1 MLMYGPPGVGKSS
14 AVFACAAMHGFEVIE
29 VNSSMVRS
37 GAAIKDL
44 FLEATQSRHVDF
56 SALGAAK
63 QSGGAASIFGGGGK
77 AKAKGKD
84 KKKEKGKAAGKDKKL
99 SLILFEE
106 VDQVFDE
113 LDPGFFP
120 ALKTLTRSAKV
131 N

>member
-1 MLMYGPPGVGKSS
+1 
-14 AVFACAAMHGFEVIE
+14 
-29 VNSSMVRS
+29 MVRS

-56 SALGAAK
+56 SAHGVAK
-63 QSGGAASIFGGGGK
+63 QSVGTASIFGGGAK
-77 AKAKGKD
+77 AKAKGNGKE
-84 KKKEKGKAAGKDKKL
+84 KKEKGKEKGKDKKL

-113 LDPGFFP
+113 LDSGFFP

-131 N
+131 RDQRPNIR

>member
-1 MLMYGPPGVGKSS
+1 MGE
-14 AVFACAAMHGFEVIE
+14 FRC
-29 VNSSMVRS
+29 RS

-63 QSGGAASIFGGGGK
+63 QSGGAGGAASIFGGGG
-77 AKAKGKD
+77 AKAKETGKD
-84 KKKEKGKAAGKDKKL
+84 KKKEKGKDKGKAAGKDKKL

-131 N
+131 NLKS